1 MGELMKTQVG
11 IIGAGPA
18 GLLVARILQLNGIDS
33 VILERR
39 TRAYV
44 LERVRAGVLESG
56 TVDTL
61 RTYGMG
67 ERLNREG
74 IPMRSMQLCW
84 DRQKADISLDDGTG
98 RHLTTYGQQKIV
110 EDLILQREA
119 DGLPIVFEADVS
131 RLDGIEDAPRIHY
144 RHNGEDKVLECQ
156 FIAGCD
162 GYHGVSRRH
171 IPGSDEHVFLTE
183 YPFAWLG
190 ILAEAAPLAAR
201 RGFAH
206 STRGLAVASA
216 RSASVGRL
224 YLQVE
229 PDADPNAMS
238 DQQIWDELDIRM
250 DDGTA
255 AQLNRGPIIERSVA
269 RLRGY
274 VCEKMR
280 HGRLAIAGDAAH
292 IVPPSGGKGLNLAV
306 GDARI
311 MAEAIRRLLTANDTT
326 LLDSYSEMCLRR
338 IWPTVH
344 WACSMCEA
352 LHIFPGQT
360 SFQTRMQYQTLNHW
374 GNTEIGQ
381 QRLRKAQLGLPY
393 EI

>member
-1 MGELMKTQVG
+1 MKTQVG
-11 IIGAGPA
+11 IIGAGPS
-18 GLLVARILQLNGIDS
+18 GLLIARILQMNGIDA
-33 VILERR
+33 VVLERR
-39 TRAYV
+39 SREYV
-44 LERVRAGVLESG
+44 LSRVRAGVLESG

-61 RTYGMG
+61 RAYGMD

-84 DRQKADISLDDGTG
+84 NKQKADVSLEDGTG

-110 EDLILQREA
+110 EDLITRREL
-119 DGLPIVFEADVS
+119 DGLPIIFEADVK
-131 RLDGIEDAPRIHY
+131 RFENIEDAPRVHY
-144 RHNGEDKVLECQ
+144 THNGEDKVLECL

-171 IPGSDEHVFLTE
+171 IPGSDEAVFLTE

-190 ILAEAAPLAAR
+190 ILAEAAPLPAR

-206 STRGLAVASA
+206 SERGLAVASA
-216 RSASVGRL
+216 RSTTVGRL

-238 DQQIWDELDIRM
+238 DQEIWDELDLRLE
-250 DDGTA
+250 DGTDA
-255 AQLNRGPIIERSVA
+255 KLNRGPIIERSVA

-280 HGRLAIAGDAAH
+280 YGRLAIAGDAAH

-306 GDARI
+306 GDARV
-311 MAEAIRRLLTANDTT
+311 MAEAIKRFLTKGDTD
-326 LLDSYSEMCLRR
+326 LLDRYSEICLRR

-352 LHIFPGQT
+352 FHMFPGQN
-360 SFQTRMQYQTLNHW
+360 SFQTRMQYELINHW